1 MQGDAASTAAR
12 DDGSGVGASGVG
24 GVSDNGVCG
33 AGGRGVCGGIAGGR
47 RRYSSTTS
55 AMVVE
60 SKLDV
65 EMSTAPFW
73 FPLASRAATCCSAA
87 FGPLLASCYLRW
99 LPRAAGSSSSAF
111 HAGGCGVAG
120 VTRWRSSVGASGVG
134 GVSDGGDGVDGICS
148 ARSAGGV
155 CGIGS
160 AGYFTRGV
168 CGDVSGGPSRSSSI
182 ISAMVVE
189 SKLDV
194 ELPTAPFWLAVR
206 LSCSLVLFDGRR
218 PSPSFLLPTVLG
230 CLAPLAPVAAPLT
243 REAAAS
249 TAARDGGSGVGASG
263 GVDDGGRRQRR
274 RRRRR
279 VGFSFAVCCSRWH
292 IPLPLRRVR
301 FSFAVCYSEWHT
313 PPFLA
318 CCPAVARRVLLRR
331 CASLHISSSISG
343 VLPYCGASDSPSQM
357 CLAAHLL
364 YFWRAAP
371 LWRVGFSFA
380 DVPRCT
386 SLFLAC
392 CATVARRFL
401 LRRCASLHIFSI
413 SGVLRHCGASVSP
426 SQMCLAAH
434 LLTCAGVLPR
444 CGASEGLPRAAG

>member
-1 MQGDAASTAAR
+1 MQG
-12 DDGSGVGASGVG
+12 G
-24 GVSDNGVCG
+24 G
-33 AGGRGVCGGIAGGR
+33 
-47 RRYSSTTS
+47 
-55 AMVVE
+55 
-60 SKLDV
+60 
-65 EMSTAPFW
+65 P
-73 FPLASRAATCCSAA
+73 
-87 FGPLLASCYLRW
+87 W
-99 LPRAAGSSSSAF
+99 LPRAAGSSSSVF

-120 VTRWRSSVGASGVG
+120 VTRWRSSVGANGVG
-134 GVSDGGDGVDGICS
+134 GVGDGGDGVDGICS
-148 ARSAGGV
+148 ACSAGGV
-155 CGIGS
+155 CGGGG

-182 ISAMVVE
+182 SSAMDVE

-243 REAAAS
+243 QEAAAS
-249 TAARDGGSGVGASG
+249 TAARDGGSGVGASGGG

-292 IPLPLRRVR
+292 IPLPLRRV
-301 FSFAVCYSEWHT
+301 SFALCYSEWHT
-313 PPFLA
+313 LPFLA
-318 CCPAVARRVLLRR
+318 CCPAVASGSPSHMCLAAHLLLYFWRAAPLWRVGFSFADVPRCTSPLFLACCPTVARRILLRR
-331 CASLHISSSISG
+331 CASLHISSISG
-343 VLPYCGASDSPSQM
+343 VLRHCGASDSPSQM

-371 LWRVGFSFA
+371 LWRVGFPFA

-386 SLFLAC
+386 SPLFLAC
-392 CATVARRFL
+392 CATVARRIL
-401 LRRCASLHIFSI
+401 LRRCASLHISSI
-413 SGVLRHCGASVSP
+413 SGVLRHCGASDSP
-426 SQMCLAAH
+426 SQMCFPAH
-434 LLTCAGVLPR
+434 LLT
-444 CGASEGLPRAAG
+444 